1 MLCFSDKLTGTM
13 SAPDVTQEMM
23 ISNDVAGSVIGKS
36 GSKVTHYII
45 FLYHALLFAVSQVA
59 EIRKISGAG
68 VHISTEDEVTPAGER
83 VVTMSGSPVS
93 SWHSS
98 FEHKSKSM
106 LI

>member
-1 MLCFSDKLTGTM
+1 M

-36 GSKVTHYII
+36 GSKVTHYISVFI
-45 FLYHALLFAVSQVA
+45 YSLFTVSQVA

-93 SWHSS
+93 SW
-98 FEHKSKSM
+98 F
-106 LI
+106 I

>member
-1 MLCFSDKLTGTM
+1 MLCISDKLTGTM

-36 GSKVTHYII
+36 GSKVIIYYKLYFYIM
-45 FLYHALLFAVSQVA
+45 YCYYLLFTVLQVA

-93 SWHSS
+93 SW
-98 FEHKSKSM
+98 F
-106 LI
+106 I

>member
-1 MLCFSDKLTGTM
+1 M

-36 GSKVTHYII
+36 GSKVTYYISVSYI
-45 FLYHALLFAVSQVA
+45 HALIFTVSQVA

-98 FEHKSKSM
+98 FEYKSKSM
-106 LI
+106 LIF

>member
-1 MLCFSDKLTGTM
+1 M

-23 ISNDVAGSVIGKS
+23 ISNDVAGRVIGKA
-36 GSKVTHYII
+36 GSKGIYII
-45 FLYHALLFAVSQVA
+45 IFDIHELLFTVSQVA

-93 SWHSS
+93 SW
-98 FEHKSKSM
+98 F
-106 LI
+106 I

>member
-1 MLCFSDKLTGTM
+1 M

-36 GSKVTHYII
+36 GSKVTHYISRFI
-45 FLYHALLFAVSQVA
+45 YSHLLFTVSQVA

-93 SWHSS
+93 S
-98 FEHKSKSM
+98 
-106 LI
+106 